1 MNDYHFGRSVPSQVL
16 LGVGVIV
23 LGVLFLVDNLG
34 FLEIRNVLRFWP
46 AVFIMFGIIKMY
58 DSRNSSGLMTGAILV
73 GVGLFMVLSRMGFW
87 YFSWNTLWPL
97 LLIAGGAG
105 LLLKSSES
113 RRRVHGSTD
122 ATGATATPGAA
133 GPTLSK
139 DGPADGLIDVTAILG
154 GFDRPIRT
162 DNFRGGEA
170 TAIMG
175 GCQLDLRDAK
185 MAGSEATIN
194 VFALMGGIEI
204 RVPTEWTVVT
214 AGTAIL
220 GGMDSRRTLQAD
232 GTKKL
237 IVRGYAVMGGVEV
250 RN

>member
-1 MNDYHFGRSVPSQVL
+1 MNDFNCGRSVPSQIL
-16 LGVGVIV
+16 LGIGVIV

-46 AVFIMFGIIKMY
+46 AVFILFGIIKMY
-58 DSRNSSGLMTGAILV
+58 DSRNSSGLMTGAILLC
-73 GVGLFMVLSRMGFW
+73 VGLFMVLNRMGFW
-87 YFSWNTLWPL
+87 YFGWNTLWPL

-105 LLLKSSES
+105 LLLKFSES
-113 RRRVHGSTD
+113 RRQVHGGTD
-122 ATGATATPGAA
+122 AAGTPGAT
-133 GPTLSK
+133 GPSLAK

-154 GFDRPIRT
+154 GFDRSIRT

-220 GGMDSRRTLQAD
+220 GGMDSRRALQGD

>member
-1 MNDYHFGRSVPSQVL
+1 MNDYNFGRSVPSQVL

-34 FLEIRNVLRFWP
+34 FIEIRNVLHFWP
-46 AVFIMFGIIKMY
+46 AVFILFGLLKMY
-58 DSRNSSGLMTGAILV
+58 DSSTSSGRMTGAILV
-73 GVGLFMVLSRMGFW
+73 GVGLFMVLNRMGFW
-87 YFSWNTLWPL
+87 YFGWHTLWPL

-105 LLLKSSES
+105 LLLKSSE
-113 RRRVHGSTD
+113 RRREMHGGTD
-122 ATGATATPGAA
+122 ATGTPGAT
-133 GPTLSK
+133 GPSLSK

-175 GCQLDLRDAK
+175 GCQLDLRDAR

-220 GGMDSRRTLQAD
+220 GGMDSRRALQGD

-237 IVRGYAVMGGVEV
+237 FVRGYAVMGGVEV